1 MEEIK
6 KKIQKLVRIPVNLY
20 LPEGIDEKH
29 ANMIKS
35 TISNHN
41 ILYINADDAYY
52 CNMLFPITIKFG
64 FNLSTSDDSYVLS
77 TNISDDVLI
86 KELNNIYENE
96 ISKDNREKKGF
107 LNIFKKPNIDLL
119 KREADTYFLNKNYLI
134 ALEKYKEIS
143 KFSKNLHFKEVQ
155 LYCSILLEETHDLSF
170 LFSSEFIDTP
180 RQYRVLN
187 ILIDLL
193 QLSDKNIFKVIQS
206 ISLMKESEKK
216 FNLIERLLNFKCKL
230 ATHLYFDYLIH
241 PEKNV
246 LKKNE
251 IFDFFYEN
259 VRKNSDFLNSK
270 FQMYLEEL
278 RNKLNIKC

>member
-1 MEEIK
+1 
-6 KKIQKLVRIPVNLY
+6 
-20 LPEGIDEKH
+20 
-29 ANMIKS
+29 
-35 TISNHN
+35 
-41 ILYINADDAYY
+41 
-52 CNMLFPITIKFG
+52 
-64 FNLSTSDDSYVLS
+64 
-77 TNISDDVLI
+77 
-86 KELNNIYENE
+86 
-96 ISKDNREKKGF
+96 
-107 LNIFKKPNIDLL
+107 
-119 KREADTYFLNKNYLI
+119 
-134 ALEKYKEIS
+134 
-143 KFSKNLHFKEVQ
+143 SKNLHFKEVQ

-206 ISLMKESEKK
+206 ISLMKESEEK